1 MANADSVQDPGSI
14 EESERYMSQL
24 ISPLLRPKTPRD
36 KVRTAKLVHTDNL
49 GRQAVLV
56 ELQVGPGE
64 LASTVC
70 LRFTEIFTQAFS
82 HAAKPPRAPIR
93 ISTLYM
99 QCRLSTDEVDSL
111 VAADCQTRS
120 IYHVWPDYILHP
132 HIDRST
138 ATVKA
143 DAAFRTYA
151 ASGSGVV
158 WAVLDSGIDQ
168 THPHFHASEVGNET
182 GTLSDPVVASLHRDF
197 TSLVT
202 GAGTD
207 ADSSAGSGPPR
218 PAMDLIPQDPSLA
231 LCDNFGHGTH
241 VAGIIAGSAP
251 KDPNDCCIVMNRPTA
266 ENLPQWITRQ
276 ISPDHALSG
285 VAPRTRLV
293 SLKVLTD
300 DEHTLSSAVI
310 AALNYVREV
319 NSGGREIVIHGVNLS
334 LGCEWFPADFAAGQS
349 PLCREL
355 DLLVGS
361 GVVAVVSAG
370 NGGDAQGE
378 TGDFYGRLSTI
389 TDPGNAAKAITV
401 GSTHRDQ
408 PHVYGVTYSSAKGP
422 TLDGRLKPDLVAP
435 GEGITSAATGTF
447 RQKVPEFQKLEG
459 TPTACY
465 IEESG
470 TSMAAPHVS
479 GAIAAFLSV
488 RPEFKGRPE
497 EIKEIFMQNATSLGR
512 HPFFEGSGL
521 VDLMKVL
528 NSI

>member
-1 MANADSVQDPGSI
+1 
-14 EESERYMSQL
+14 MSQL
-24 ISPLLRPKTPRD
+24 ISSLLRPRTPRE
-36 KVRTAKLVHTDNL
+36 KARTDKLVHTDNL

-56 ELQVGPGE
+56 ELQVGHGE
-64 LASTVC
+64 LASAVC
-70 LRFTEIFTQAFS
+70 TRFTDIFNRAFAQ
-82 HAAKPPRAPIR
+82 AAKPPRAPIR

-99 QCRLSTDEVDSL
+99 QCRLSGDEVDAL
-111 VAADCQTRS
+111 VAADGQPRS
-120 IYHVWPDYILHP
+120 IYHIWPDYILHP
-132 HIDRST
+132 HIDRSA

-168 THPHFHASEVGNET
+168 SHAHFHASDAGGEP
-182 GTLSDPVVASLHRDF
+182 GTLLDPVVASLHRDF
-197 TSLVT
+197 TGLVT
-202 GAGTD
+202 GEAPD
-207 ADSSAGSGPPR
+207 ADSGAAPGPPR
-218 PAMDLIPQDPSLA
+218 PALDLIPSDPGPA

-251 KDPNDCCIVMNRPTA
+251 KDPNDCCIVTNRPTT
-266 ENLPQWITRQ
+266 EDLPHWTIRQ
-276 ISPDHALSG
+276 LSPDRALTG

-310 AALNYVREV
+310 AALNYVRQV
-319 NSGGREIVIHGVNLS
+319 NSGGRELVIHGVNLS
-334 LGCEWFPADFAAGQS
+334 LGCEWFPPDFAAGQS

-370 NGGDAQGE
+370 NGGDVQGE

-408 PHVYGVTYSSAKGP
+408 PHVYGVTYTSSKGP

-435 GEGITSAATGTF
+435 GESITSAATGTF
-447 RQKVPEFQKLEG
+447 RAKVPEFQQLAG
-459 TPTACY
+459 TTTACY

-497 EIKEIFMQNATSLGR
+497 EIKEMFMRNATSLGR

-521 VDLMKVL
+521 VDLMRVL

>member
-1 MANADSVQDPGSI
+1 MT
-14 EESERYMSQL
+14 RR
-24 ISPLLRPKTPRD
+24 RPCVT
-36 KVRTAKLVHTDNL
+36 
-49 GRQAVLV
+49 
-56 ELQVGPGE
+56 
-64 LASTVC
+64 
-70 LRFTEIFTQAFS
+70 
-82 HAAKPPRAPIR
+82 
-93 ISTLYM
+93 TLD
-99 QCRLSTDEVDSL
+99 T
-111 VAADCQTRS
+111 
-120 IYHVWPDYILHP
+120 
-132 HIDRST
+132 
-138 ATVKA
+138 
-143 DAAFRTYA
+143 
-151 ASGSGVV
+151 
-158 WAVLDSGIDQ
+158 
-168 THPHFHASEVGNET
+168 
-182 GTLSDPVVASLHRDF
+182 
-197 TSLVT
+197 
-202 GAGTD
+202 
-207 ADSSAGSGPPR
+207 
-218 PAMDLIPQDPSLA
+218 
-231 LCDNFGHGTH
+231 
-241 VAGIIAGSAP
+241 AP
-251 KDPNDCCIVMNRPTA
+251 KDPSDCCIVTNRPTT
-266 ENLPQWITRQ
+266 EDLPQWTTRQ
-276 ISPDHALSG
+276 LSPDHTLTG

-310 AALNYVREV
+310 AALNYVRQV

-370 NGGDAQGE
+370 NGGEAQDDA
-378 TGDFYGRLSTI
+378 GDFYGRLSTI

-435 GEGITSAATGTF
+435 GEGITSAATGSF
-447 RQKVPEFQKLEG
+447 RKKVPEFQQLEG

-465 IEESG
+465 VEESG

-497 EIKEIFMQNATSLGR
+497 EIKEIFMRNATSLGR
-512 HPFFEGSGL
+512 HPFFEGSGM